1 MSRGVNP
8 TAPTPKLIVRD
19 LHKSYGG
26 IAAVRGVNFSVSA
39 GEIFGLLG
47 PNGAGKTT
55 TVECLT
61 GLRAP
66 DAGVVEICGLD
77 ARQNSAA
84 AKEKLGVAL
93 QSTALQDKITPREAL
108 RLFTTFY
115 ARGHTIAPDALL
127 ARFGLTDKADARY
140 DTLSGGQRQKLAL
153 ALAFVN
159 QPEVVLLDEPTVGL
173 DVRARRE
180 LHAEIERMRRDG
192 HAVLLT
198 THALDEAEKLC
209 DRVAIIHRG
218 EIVAAGSP
226 RTLAAE
232 RGQKSL
238 EELFLAL
245 TGEAAAAEE
254 TERNASSG

>member
-1 MSRGVNP
+1 MHP
-8 TAPTPKLIVRD
+8 TATTPSLIVRD
-19 LHKSYGG
+19 LRKSYGG
-26 IAAVRGVNFSVSA
+26 VAAVRGVSFSIGA

-47 PNGAGKTT
+47 VNGAGKTT

-66 DAGVVEICGLD
+66 EGGEIEIGGVD
-77 ARQNSAA
+77 ARKNPAA
-84 AKEKLGVAL
+84 AKQKLGVAL

-108 RLFTTFY
+108 RLFAAFY
-115 ARGHTIAPDALL
+115 ARAQTASPGELL
-127 ARFGLTDKADARY
+127 ARFGLTDKADAPY

-159 QPEVVLLDEPTVGL
+159 RPEVVLLDEPTVGL

-180 LHAEIERMRRDG
+180 LHAEIERLKGEG

-232 RGQKSL
+232 RGEKSL

-245 TGEAAAAEE
+245 TGEAPAAEGS
-254 TERNASSG
+254 ERNASHG